1 MFIQLII
8 GLVLLLENESEGITG
23 LVVQRQENE
32 RDVSLEAATVTTVEH
47 PMSSLSPLSPFASA
61 LPWIIP

>member
-1 MFIQLII
+1 MRR
-8 GLVLLLENESEGITG
+8 NESEGITG

-47 PMSSLSPLSPFASA
+47 PMSSLA
-61 LPWIIP
+61 LTFTTQEINS